1 MALTDFN
8 EYVERLSENRASD
21 FLMNQGM
28 GRSLR
33 LNAIFNTFSPVPATP
48 TASIVTDKNSLQSI
62 GPIPA
67 ISTGR
72 LTFLG
77 GRFSFM
83 PISTGG
89 GGAAGI
95 MIDLL
100 NISGGMNATLT
111 TPQTTG
117 LPTAALTR
125 YTSGEGVRAGIVIFT
140 QVGNTLTTVTVSYTN
155 QAGVSGRT
163 STATSFGSSGTSGSR
178 ETNAFIP
185 IPLQAGDTGVRSIE
199 SVTLA
204 GTTGTA
210 GNFGV
215 CLYKPLSMISLEDVS
230 GGQAPLDAVNSNC
243 IIGSLCE
250 IHPDA
255 CLTFIANG
263 TINTL
268 AIGGAVILTE
278 A

>member
-21 FLMNQGM
+21 FLMSAGM
-28 GRSLR
+28 SRAGR
-33 LNAIFNTFSPVPATP
+33 LNAIFQLFQPAPAIP
-48 TASIVTDKNSLQSI
+48 TTSIVTDKNSLQSI

-67 ISTGR
+67 VSTGR

-83 PISTGG
+83 PTSTGG
-89 GGAAGI
+89 GGMAGI

-100 NISGGMNATLT
+100 NISGGLSGTVT
-111 TPQTTG
+111 TPQTTN

-125 YTSGEGVRAGIVIFT
+125 YTSGEGVMAGIVIFT
-140 QVGNTLTTVTVSYTN
+140 QVGNTLTTIQVSYTN
-155 QAGVSGRT
+155 EAGVSGRT
-163 STATSFGSSGTSGSR
+163 STATSFGQTNFR
-178 ETNAFIP
+178 EARILIP

-204 GTTGTA
+204 GTTAIA
-210 GNFGV
+210 GDFGV
-215 CLYKPLSMISLEDVS
+215 CLYKPLAMISFEDIT
-230 GGQAPLDAVNSNC
+230 GQSPLDAVSSNC

-255 CLTFIANG
+255 CLTFLANG
-263 TINTL
+263 TIINSVM
-268 AIGGAVILTE
+268 GGAVILTE

>member
-21 FLMNQGM
+21 FLMSGGM
-28 GRSLR
+28 GRGLR
-33 LNAIFNTFSPVPATP
+33 LNAIWQLFTPAPANP
-48 TASIVTDKNSLQSI
+48 TTSIVTNKDSLQSI

-67 ISTGR
+67 VSTGR

-77 GRFSFM
+77 GRFSFI
-83 PISTGG
+83 PTSTGG
-89 GGAAGI
+89 GGMAGI

-100 NISGGMNATLT
+100 NINGGLSGTVT
-111 TPQTTG
+111 TPQTTN

-125 YTSGEGVRAGIVIFT
+125 YTSGEGVMAGIVVFST
-140 QVGNTLTTVTVSYTN
+140 VGTTSTTITISYTN
-155 QAGVSGRT
+155 QAGTSGRT
-163 STATSFGSSGTSGSR
+163 STATSFGNTNFR
-178 ETNAFIP
+178 EVRILIP

-210 GNFGV
+210 GDFGV
-215 CLYKPLSMISLEDVS
+215 CLYKPLAMISFEDVS
-230 GGQAPLDAVNSNC
+230 GGQAPLDAVSSNC

-255 CLTFIANG
+255 CLTFLGNG
-263 TINTL
+263 TIAALTM
-268 AIGGAVILTE
+268 GGSVILTE

>member
-21 FLMNQGM
+21 FLMNGSM
-28 GRSLR
+28 GRGLR
-33 LNAIFNTFSPVPATP
+33 LNAIWQAFQPAPANP
-48 TASIVTDKNSLQSI
+48 TTSIVTDKNSLQSI

-67 ISTGR
+67 VSTGR

-77 GRFSFM
+77 GRFSFN

-100 NISGGMNATLT
+100 NINGGLNATLT
-111 TPQTTG
+111 TPQTTN
-117 LPTAALTR
+117 LPTATLTR
-125 YTSGEGVRAGIVIFT
+125 YTSGEGVMAGIIIFS
-140 QVGNTLTTVTVSYTN
+140 QIGLGLTTIQVSYTN
-155 QAGVSGRT
+155 QAGTSGRT
-163 STATSFGSSGTSGSR
+163 STATSFGQTNFR
-178 ETNAFIP
+178 EAGILIP
-185 IPLQAGDTGVRSIE
+185 VPLQSQDTGVRSIE
-199 SVTLA
+199 SVTLVS
-204 GTTGTA
+204 TTGLV

-215 CLYKPLSMISLEDVS
+215 CLYKPLAMISFERTT
-230 GGQAPLDAVNSNC
+230 GQAPLDAVSSGC
-243 IIGSLCE
+243 IVGSLCE

-255 CLTFIANG
+255 CLTFLGNG
-263 TINTL
+263 TISAL
-268 AIGGAVILTE
+268 AMGGSVILTE

>member
-8 EYVERLSENRASD
+8 EYVERLSENIASN
-21 FLMNQGM
+21 FLMNGNL
-28 GRSLR
+28 GRGLR
-33 LNAIFNTFSPVPATP
+33 LNAIFNSFNPAPAIP
-48 TASIVTDKNSLQSI
+48 TTSIVTNKDSLQSI
-62 GPIPA
+62 GSIPA

-77 GRFSFM
+77 GRFSF
-83 PISTGG
+83 IATQTGG

-100 NISGGMNATLT
+100 NINGGLNGTVT
-111 TPQTTG
+111 TPQTTN

-125 YTSGEGVRAGIVIFT
+125 YTSGEGVMAGIVIFT
-140 QVGNTLTTVTVSYTN
+140 QIGNTATSIQVSYTN
-155 QAGVSGRT
+155 QAGTSGRT
-163 STATSFGSSGTSGSR
+163 STATSFGQTIR
-178 ETNAFIP
+178 EQNAFIP

-204 GTTGTA
+204 GTTGLV

-215 CLYKPLSMISLEDVS
+215 CLYKPLAMISFEDVS

-268 AIGGAVILTE
+268 TMGGSVILTE

>member
-8 EYVERLSENRASD
+8 EYVERLSENSASN
-21 FLMNQGM
+21 FLTNGSM
-28 GRSLR
+28 GRGLR
-33 LNAIFNTFSPVPATP
+33 LNAIWQVFQPAPATP

-67 ISTGR
+67 VSTGR

-83 PISTGG
+83 PTGG
-89 GGAAGI
+89 GGGGMAGI

-100 NISGGMNATLT
+100 NINGGLSGTVT
-111 TPQTTG
+111 TPQTTN

-125 YTSGEGVRAGIVIFT
+125 YTSGEGVMAGIVIFT
-140 QVGNTLTTVTVSYTN
+140 QIGNGFVTFTVSYTN
-155 QAGVSGRT
+155 QAGTSGRI
-163 STATSFGSSGTSGSR
+163 STATQIGQTNFR
-178 ETNAFIP
+178 EANIFIP
-185 IPLQAGDTGVRSIE
+185 IPLQAGDTGVRSVE
-199 SVTLA
+199 SVTLS
-204 GTTGTA
+204 GTTGGA

-215 CLYKPLSMISLEDVS
+215 CLYKPLAMISFERTT
-230 GGQAPLDAVNSNC
+230 GQAPLDAVSSGC
-243 IIGSLCE
+243 IVGSLCE

-255 CLTFIANG
+255 CLTFLGNG
-263 TINTL
+263 TISSFTM
-268 AIGGAVILTE
+268 GGSVILTE

>member
-21 FLMNQGM
+21 FLMSAGM
-28 GRSLR
+28 GRGLR
-33 LNAIFNTFSPVPATP
+33 LNANFNNFQPAPAIP
-48 TASIVTDKNSLQSI
+48 TTSIVTNKDSLQSI

-67 ISTGR
+67 VSTGR

-95 MIDLL
+95 MVDLL
-100 NISGGMNATLT
+100 NINGGLSGTSTAA
-111 TPQTTG
+111 QTTN

-125 YTSGEGVRAGIVIFT
+125 YTSGEGVMAGIVIFT
-140 QVGNTLTTVTVSYTN
+140 QIGNTATTITISYTN
-155 QAGVSGRT
+155 QAGTPGRI
-163 STATSFGSSGTSGSR
+163 STPTTFGQTNFR
-178 ETNAFIP
+178 EANIFIP
-185 IPLQAGDTGVRSIE
+185 IPLQAGDTGVRSIQ
-199 SVTLA
+199 SVTVLA
-204 GTTGTA
+204 TTGTV

-215 CLYKPLSMISLEDVS
+215 CLYKPLAMISFES
-230 GGQAPLDAVNSNC
+230 TTGQAPLDAVSSGC
-243 IIGSLCE
+243 IVGSLCE

-255 CLTFIANG
+255 CLTFLGNG
-263 TINTL
+263 TISTL
-268 AIGGAVILTE
+268 SMGGAVILTE

>member
-21 FLMNQGM
+21 FLMSG
-28 GRSLR
+28 GLARSFR
-33 LNAIFNTFSPVPATP
+33 LNAIFNSFSPTPATP
-48 TASIVTDKNSLQSI
+48 TTSIVTDKDSLQSM
-62 GPIPA
+62 GSIPA
-67 ISTGR
+67 VSAGR

-77 GRFSFM
+77 GRFSFQ
-83 PISTGG
+83 PTSTGA

-100 NISGGMNATLT
+100 NINGGLSATII
-111 TPQTTG
+111 TPQTTN

-125 YTSGEGVRAGIVIFT
+125 YTSGEGVMAGIVIFT
-140 QVGNTLTTVTVSYTN
+140 QIGNTLTTITISYTN
-155 QAGVSGRT
+155 STGTSGRI
-163 STATSFGSSGTSGSR
+163 STATAFGGGEVR
-178 ETNAFIP
+178 GANIFIP
-185 IPLQAGDTGVRSIE
+185 IPLQTGDTGVKSIE

-204 GTTGTA
+204 GTTATA

-215 CLYKPLSMISLEDVS
+215 CLYKPLAMISLES
-230 GGQAPLDAVNSNC
+230 TTGQAPLDAVSSGC

-250 IHPDA
+250 IQPDA
-255 CLTFIANG
+255 CLTFIGSGAA
-263 TINTL
+263 TAIV
-268 AIGGAVILTE
+268 IGGAVILTE

>member
-21 FLMNQGM
+21 FLMGAAVTRA
-28 GRSLR
+28 GR
-33 LNAIFNTFSPVPATP
+33 LNAIFLIFSPTPATP
-48 TASIVTDKNSLQSI
+48 TTSVVTDKNSLQSI
-62 GPIPA
+62 SPIPA
-67 ISTGR
+67 VSTGR

-100 NISGGMNATLT
+100 NVSGGLSGTVT

-125 YTSGEGVRAGIVIFT
+125 YTSGEGVMAGIIIYS
-140 QVGNTLTTVTVSYTN
+140 QVGNTATSIQVSYTN
-155 QAGVSGRT
+155 QAGTSGRT
-163 STATSFGSSGTSGSR
+163 STATSFGQTSFR
-178 ETNAFIP
+178 EARIFIP
-185 IPLQAGDTGVRSIE
+185 VPLQAGDTGVRSIE

-210 GNFGV
+210 GDFGV
-215 CLYKPLSMISLEDVS
+215 CLYKPLAMISFEDVS
-230 GGQAPLDAVNSNC
+230 GGQAPLDAVSSNC

-255 CLTFIANG
+255 CLTFLANG

>member
-8 EYVERLSENRASD
+8 EYVERLSENRSSD
-21 FLMNQGM
+21 FLMNGSM
-28 GRSLR
+28 GRGLR
-33 LNAIFNTFSPVPATP
+33 LNAIWQVFSPTPANP
-48 TASIVTDKNSLQSI
+48 TTSIVTNKDSLQSI

-67 ISTGR
+67 VSTGR

-77 GRFSFM
+77 GRFSFI
-83 PISTGG
+83 PTSTGG

-95 MIDLL
+95 MVDLL
-100 NISGGMNATLT
+100 NINGGLSGIVT
-111 TPQTTG
+111 TPQTTN

-125 YTSGEGVRAGIVIFT
+125 YTSGEGVMAGIVIFT
-140 QVGNTLTTVTVSYTN
+140 QIGNTATTVTISYTN
-155 QAGVSGRT
+155 STGTSGRI
-163 STATSFGSSGTSGSR
+163 STATSFGQTNFR
-178 ETNAFIP
+178 EVNILIP
-185 IPLQAGDTGVRSIE
+185 IPLQAGDTGVKSIE
-199 SVTLA
+199 SVTVLA
-204 GTTGTA
+204 TTGTA

-215 CLYKPLSMISLEDVS
+215 CLYKPLAMISFES
-230 GGQAPLDAVNSNC
+230 TTGQAPLDAVSSGC

-255 CLTFIANG
+255 CLTFLGNG
-263 TINTL
+263 VISTL

>member
-8 EYVERLSENRASD
+8 EYVERLSENSASN
-21 FLMNQGM
+21 FLMNGSM
-28 GRSLR
+28 GRGLR
-33 LNAIFNTFSPVPATP
+33 LNAIFNIFQPTPATP
-48 TASIVTDKNSLQSI
+48 TTSIVTDKNSLQSI

-67 ISTGR
+67 VSTGR

-77 GRFSFM
+77 GRFLFN

-100 NISGGMNATLT
+100 NINGGLNATVT
-111 TPQTTG
+111 TPQTTN

-125 YTSGEGVRAGIVIFT
+125 YTSGEGVMAGIIIFST
-140 QVGNTLTTVTVSYTN
+140 VGNTATTIQVSYTN
-155 QAGVSGRT
+155 QAGVSGRNSQLT
-163 STATSFGSSGTSGSR
+163 TFGQSNFR
-178 ETNAFIP
+178 EQNIFIP
-185 IPLQAGDTGVRSIE
+185 IPLQGADTGFRSIE

-204 GTTGTA
+204 ATTAAA

-215 CLYKPLSMISLEDVS
+215 CLYKPLSMISFES
-230 GGQAPLDAVNSNC
+230 TTGQAPLDAVSSGC

-255 CLTFIANG
+255 CLTFLGNG
-263 TINTL
+263 TIASLT
-268 AIGGAVILTE
+268 IGGAVILTE

>member
-21 FLMNQGM
+21 FLMSAGM
-28 GRSLR
+28 SRVGMIT
-33 LNAIFNTFSPVPATP
+33 AIFNLFQPAP
-48 TASIVTDKNSLQSI
+48 TIPPTSTVTDKNSLQSI
-62 GPIPA
+62 SPLPA
-67 ISTGR
+67 VSTGR

-83 PISTGG
+83 PTSTGG

-100 NISGGMNATLT
+100 NISGNMVANIT

-125 YTSGEGVRAGIVIFT
+125 YTTGEGVRAGMVIHNGGVIGPT
-140 QVGNTLTTVTVSYTN
+140 QSTMTISYTN
-155 QAGVSGRT
+155 SAGVSGRT
-163 STATSFGSSGTSGSR
+163 STATTVGAANFR
-178 ETNAFIP
+178 ENNAFIP

-199 SVTLA
+199 SLTFA
-204 GTTGTA
+204 ASTGVNI

-215 CLYKPLSMISLEDVS
+215 CLYKPLAMISFERTT
-230 GGQAPLDAVNSNC
+230 GQAPLDAVSSGC

-255 CLTFIANG
+255 CLTFLGNG
-263 TINTL
+263 TIAALTM
-268 AIGGAVILTE
+268 GGSVILTE

>member
-21 FLMNQGM
+21 FLMSGGM
-28 GRSLR
+28 GREGR
-33 LNAIFNTFSPVPATP
+33 LNAIFQLFQPTPAIP
-48 TASIVTDKNSLQSI
+48 TASVVTDKNSLQSI

-83 PISTGG
+83 PTGAGG

-100 NISGGMNATLT
+100 NINGGLNATLT
-111 TPQTTG
+111 TPQTTN

-140 QVGNTLTTVTVSYTN
+140 QIGNTITTVTVSYTN
-155 QAGVSGRT
+155 QAGTSGRI
-163 STATSFGSSGTSGSR
+163 STATQIGQTNFR
-178 ETNAFIP
+178 EARILIP

-210 GNFGV
+210 GDFGV
-215 CLYKPLSMISLEDVS
+215 CLYKPLAMISFEDIT
-230 GGQAPLDAVNSNC
+230 GQSPLDAVSSNC

-255 CLTFIANG
+255 CLTFLGNG

-268 AIGGAVILTE
+268 TIGGAVILTE

>member
-21 FLMNQGM
+21 FLMSAGM
-28 GRSLR
+28 ARGLR
-33 LNAIFNTFSPVPATP
+33 LNAIWERFSPTPALP
-48 TASIVTDKNSLQSI
+48 TTSVVTNKDSLQSI

-67 ISTGR
+67 VSTGR

-95 MIDLL
+95 MVDLL
-100 NISGGMNATLT
+100 NINGGLSGTSTAA
-111 TPQTTG
+111 QTTN

-125 YTSGEGVRAGIVIFT
+125 YTSGEGVMAGIVIF
-140 QVGNTLTTVTVSYTN
+140 QQIGNTATTITISYTN
-155 QAGVSGRT
+155 QAGTPGRT
-163 STATSFGSSGTSGSR
+163 STATSFGSTNFR
-178 ETNAFIP
+178 EVNIFIP

-199 SVTLA
+199 SVTVLI
-204 GTTGTA
+204 TTGTA

-215 CLYKPLSMISLEDVS
+215 CLYKPLAMISFES
-230 GGQAPLDAVNSNC
+230 TTGQAPLDAVSSGC
-243 IIGSLCE
+243 IVGSLCE

-255 CLTFIANG
+255 CLTFLGNG
-263 TINTL
+263 TISAL
-268 AIGGAVILTE
+268 AMGGSVILTE

>member
-21 FLMNQGM
+21 FLMSGSM

-33 LNAIFNTFSPVPATP
+33 LNAIWQVFQPTPAIP

-77 GRFSFM
+77 GRFSFI

-89 GGAAGI
+89 GGMAGI

-100 NISGGMNATLT
+100 NVNGGLSGTVT
-111 TPQTTG
+111 TPQTTN

-125 YTSGEGVRAGIVIFT
+125 YTSGEGVMAGIVIFT
-140 QVGNTLTTVTVSYTN
+140 QIGNTATSIQVSYTN

-163 STATSFGSSGTSGSR
+163 STATTFGQTAFR
-178 ETNAFIP
+178 EQNIFIP
-185 IPLQAGDTGVRSIE
+185 IPLQGADKGFRSIE

-215 CLYKPLSMISLEDVS
+215 CLYKPLSMISFES
-230 GGQAPLDAVNSNC
+230 TTGQAPLDAVSSGC
-243 IIGSLCE
+243 IVGSLCE

-263 TINTL
+263 TINAL

>member
-8 EYVERLSENRASD
+8 EYVERLSENIASN
-21 FLMNQGM
+21 FLMSGAM
-28 GRSLR
+28 ARSLR
-33 LNAIFNTFSPVPATP
+33 LNAIFNTFNPAPATP
-48 TASIVTDKNSLQSI
+48 TTSIVTDKNSLQSI

-67 ISTGR
+67 VSTGR

-77 GRFSFM
+77 GRFSFN
-83 PISTGG
+83 PTSTGG

-100 NISGGMNATLT
+100 NINGGLNATLT
-111 TPQTTG
+111 TPQTTN

-125 YTSGEGVRAGIVIFT
+125 YTSGEGVMAGIIVFT
-140 QVGNTLTTVTVSYTN
+140 QIGNSLTTIQVSYTN
-155 QAGVSGRT
+155 STGTSGRT
-163 STATSFGSSGTSGSR
+163 STPTTFGQTGFR
-178 ETNAFIP
+178 ENNIFIP
-185 IPLQAGDTGVRSIE
+185 IPLQAGDTGVKSVE

-204 GTTGTA
+204 ATTGAA

-215 CLYKPLSMISLEDVS
+215 CLYKPLAMISFEDIT
-230 GGQAPLDAVNSNC
+230 GQSPLDAVSSNC

-255 CLTFIANG
+255 CLTFLGNG

-268 AIGGAVILTE
+268 TMGGAVILTE

>member
-8 EYVERLSENRASD
+8 EYVDRLEENRTADFFGDFARSSRLS
-21 FLMNQGM
+21 
-28 GRSLR
+28 
-33 LNAIFNTFSPVPATP
+33 AIFNTLQPPPATP
-48 TASIVTDKNSLQSI
+48 TTSIVTDKDSLQSM

-77 GRFSFM
+77 GRLSCM
-83 PISTGG
+83 PTSTTA

-100 NISGGMNATLT
+100 NINGGLSGIVT
-111 TPQTTG
+111 TPQTTN

-125 YTSGEGVRAGIVIFT
+125 YTSGEGVMAGVVIYS
-140 QVGNTLTTVTVSYTN
+140 QIGNTITTITISYTN
-155 QAGVSGRT
+155 STGTSGRT
-163 STATSFGSSGTSGSR
+163 STATQFGQTNYR
-178 ETNAFIP
+178 ESNIFIP
-185 IPLQAGDTGVRSIE
+185 IPLQAGDTGVKSIE
-199 SVTLA
+199 SVTVLA
-204 GTTGTA
+204 TTGTA

-215 CLYKPLSMISLEDVS
+215 CLYKPLAMISLES
-230 GGQAPLDAVNSNC
+230 TTGQAPLDAVSSGC

-255 CLTFIANG
+255 CLTFIGNA
-263 TINTL
+263 TTSAT
-268 AIGGAVILTE
+268 AIAGAIILTE

>member
-21 FLMNQGM
+21 FLMNGNM
-28 GRSLR
+28 GRGLR
-33 LNAIFNTFSPVPATP
+33 LNAIWQVFQPSPATP
-48 TASIVTDKNSLQSI
+48 TTSIVTDKNSLQSI

-77 GRFSFM
+77 GRFSFN
-83 PISTGG
+83 PTSTGG

-100 NISGGMNATLT
+100 NVNGGLNATLT
-111 TPQTTG
+111 TPQTTN

-125 YTSGEGVRAGIVIFT
+125 YTSGEGVMAGIIIYS
-140 QVGNTLTTVTVSYTN
+140 QIGNGFVTFTVSYTN
-155 QAGVSGRT
+155 QAGTSGRI
-163 STATSFGSSGTSGSR
+163 STATQIGQTNFR
-178 ETNAFIP
+178 EARILIP

-210 GNFGV
+210 GDFGV
-215 CLYKPLSMISLEDVS
+215 CLYKPLAMISFEDIT
-230 GGQAPLDAVNSNC
+230 GQAPLDAVSSNC

-263 TINTL
+263 TISAL
-268 AIGGAVILTE
+268 AMGGAVILTE

>member
-1 MALTDFN
+1 M
-8 EYVERLSENRASD
+8 
-21 FLMNQGM
+21 
-28 GRSLR
+28 
-33 LNAIFNTFSPVPATP
+33 P
-48 TASIVTDKNSLQSI
+48 TGA
-62 GPIPA
+62 
-67 ISTGR
+67 
-72 LTFLG
+72 
-77 GRFSFM
+77 
-83 PISTGG
+83 GG
-89 GGAAGI
+89 GGMAGI

-100 NISGGMNATLT
+100 NINGGLSGTVT
-111 TPQTTG
+111 TPQTTN

-125 YTSGEGVRAGIVIFT
+125 YTSGEGVMAGIIILN

-155 QAGVSGRT
+155 QAGTSGRT
-163 STATSFGSSGTSGSR
+163 STATSFGQTTFR
-178 ETNAFIP
+178 EINIFIP

-215 CLYKPLSMISLEDVS
+215 CLYKPLAMISLEDVT
-230 GGQAPLDAVNSNC
+230 GQSPLDAVSSNC

-255 CLTFIANG
+255 CLTFLANG

-268 AIGGAVILTE
+268 AMGGAVILTE

>member
-8 EYVERLSENRASD
+8 EYVERLSENSASN
-21 FLMNQGM
+21 FLMSGAM
-28 GRSLR
+28 ARGLR
-33 LNAIFNTFSPVPATP
+33 LNAIFNTFNPAPDTP
-48 TASIVTDKNSLQSI
+48 TTSIVTDKNSLQSI

-67 ISTGR
+67 VSTGR

-77 GRFSFM
+77 GRFSLM

-100 NISGGMNATLT
+100 NINGGLNANIT
-111 TPQTTG
+111 TPQTTN

-125 YTSGEGVRAGIVIFT
+125 YTSGEGVMAGIVIFT
-140 QVGNTLTTVTVSYTN
+140 QIGNGFSTFTVSYTN
-155 QAGVSGRT
+155 Q
-163 STATSFGSSGTSGSR
+163 SGTSGRISTATQIGQTNFR
-178 ETNAFIP
+178 ENNVFIP

-204 GTTGTA
+204 GTTGIV

-215 CLYKPLSMISLEDVS
+215 CLYKPLAMISFEDVS

-268 AIGGAVILTE
+268 VIGGAVILTE

>member
-21 FLMNQGM
+21 FLMNGSM
-28 GRSLR
+28 GRGLR
-33 LNAIFNTFSPVPATP
+33 LNAIWQVFQPAPATP

-83 PISTGG
+83 PTGAGG
-89 GGAAGI
+89 GGMAGI

-100 NISGGMNATLT
+100 NINGGLSGTVT
-111 TPQTTG
+111 TPQTTN

-125 YTSGEGVRAGIVIFT
+125 YTSGEGVMAGIIILN

-155 QAGVSGRT
+155 QAGATGSI
-163 STATSFGSSGTSGSR
+163 STATSFGQTNFR
-178 ETNAFIP
+178 ENNIFIP

-204 GTTGTA
+204 SSTGGG

-215 CLYKPLSMISLEDVS
+215 CLYKPLAMISFERTT
-230 GGQAPLDAVNSNC
+230 GQAPLDAVSSGC
-243 IIGSLCE
+243 IVGSLCE

-255 CLTFIANG
+255 CLTFLGNG
-263 TINTL
+263 TIAALTM
-268 AIGGAVILTE
+268 GGAVILTE

>member
-21 FLMNQGM
+21 FLMSGSM
-28 GRSLR
+28 SRVGRLT
-33 LNAIFNTFSPVPATP
+33 AIFNLFTPAPATP
-48 TASIVTDKNSLQSI
+48 TTSIVTNKDSLQSI
-62 GPIPA
+62 DPIPA
-67 ISTGR
+67 VSTGR

-77 GRFSFM
+77 GRFSFI
-83 PISTGG
+83 PTSTGG

-100 NISGGMNATLT
+100 NISGGLSGTVT
-111 TPQTTG
+111 TPQTTN

-125 YTSGEGVRAGIVIFT
+125 YTSGEGVMAGIVIFT
-140 QVGNTLTTVTVSYTN
+140 QVGATSTSIQVSYTN
-155 QAGVSGRT
+155 QAGATGRT
-163 STATSFGSSGTSGSR
+163 STATTVGGTNFR
-178 ETNAFIP
+178 ENNIFIP

-204 GTTGTA
+204 SSTGGG

-215 CLYKPLSMISLEDVS
+215 CLYKPLAMISFERTT
-230 GGQAPLDAVNSNC
+230 GQAPLDAVSSGC

-255 CLTFIANG
+255 CLTFLGNG
-263 TINTL
+263 TIAALTM
-268 AIGGAVILTE
+268 GGSVILTE

>member
-21 FLMNQGM
+21 FLMSAGM
-28 GRSLR
+28 SRAGR
-33 LNAIFNTFSPVPATP
+33 LNAIFQLFQPAPATP
-48 TASIVTDKNSLQSI
+48 TTSKVTDKNSLESI

-83 PISTGG
+83 PTGAGG
-89 GGAAGI
+89 GGGMAGI

-100 NISGGMNATLT
+100 NINGGLSGTVT
-111 TPQTTG
+111 TPQTTN

-125 YTSGEGVRAGIVIFT
+125 YTSGEGVMAGIIIFST
-140 QVGNTLTTVTVSYTN
+140 VGTTSTTITISYTN
-155 QAGVSGRT
+155 QAGTSGRT
-163 STATSFGSSGTSGSR
+163 STATSFGNTNFR
-178 ETNAFIP
+178 EVRILIP

-210 GNFGV
+210 GDFGV
-215 CLYKPLSMISLEDVS
+215 CLYKPLAMISFEDVS
-230 GGQAPLDAVNSNC
+230 GGQAPLDAVSSNC

-255 CLTFIANG
+255 CLTFLANG
-263 TINTL
+263 TIINL
-268 AIGGAVILTE
+268 AMGGAVILTE

>member
-1 MALTDFN
+1 MALIDFN
-8 EYVERLSENRASD
+8 EYVERLSENRSSD
-21 FLMNQGM
+21 FLMNGNM
-28 GRSLR
+28 GRGLR
-33 LNAIFNTFSPVPATP
+33 LNAIWQVFSPTPATP
-48 TASIVTDKNSLQSI
+48 TTSVVTNKDSLQSI

-67 ISTGR
+67 VSTGR

-83 PISTGG
+83 PTSTGG

-100 NISGGMNATLT
+100 NISGGLNATLT
-111 TPQTTG
+111 TPQTTN

-125 YTSGEGVRAGIVIFT
+125 YTSGEGVMAGIVIFT
-140 QVGNTLTTVTVSYTN
+140 QIGNTPTTITISYTN
-155 QAGVSGRT
+155 STGTSGRI
-163 STATSFGSSGTSGSR
+163 STATSFGQTNFR
-178 ETNAFIP
+178 EQNIFIP
-185 IPLQAGDTGVRSIE
+185 IPLQAGDTGVISIE

-204 GTTGTA
+204 GTTATA

-215 CLYKPLSMISLEDVS
+215 CLYKPLAMISLES
-230 GGQAPLDAVNSNC
+230 TTGQAPLDAVSSGC

-255 CLTFIANG
+255 CLTFLGNG
-263 TINTL
+263 TISSI

-278 A
+278 S

>member
-21 FLMNQGM
+21 FLMSAGM
-28 GRSLR
+28 SRAGR
-33 LNAIFNTFSPVPATP
+33 LNAIFQLFQPAPATP
-48 TASIVTDKNSLQSI
+48 TTSKVTDKNSLESI

-83 PISTGG
+83 PTSTGG

-100 NISGGMNATLT
+100 NTSGGLNATIT

-125 YTSGEGVRAGIVIFT
+125 YTSGEGVMAGIVIFT

-163 STATSFGSSGTSGSR
+163 STATSFGQTNFR
-178 ETNAFIP
+178 EVRIFIP

-210 GNFGV
+210 GDFGV
-215 CLYKPLSMISLEDVS
+215 CLYKPLAMISLEDVT
-230 GGQAPLDAVNSNC
+230 GQAPLDAVSSGC
-243 IIGSLCE
+243 IVGSLCE

-255 CLTFIANG
+255 CLTFLGNG

-268 AIGGAVILTE
+268 AMGGAVILTE